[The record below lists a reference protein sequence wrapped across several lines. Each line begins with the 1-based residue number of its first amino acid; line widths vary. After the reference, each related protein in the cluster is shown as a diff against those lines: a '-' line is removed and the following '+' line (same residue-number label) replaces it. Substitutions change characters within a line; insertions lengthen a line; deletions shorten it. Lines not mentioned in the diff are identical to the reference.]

1 MNKIEKL
8 ISNYEHR
15 IALPWDDSLS
25 GSQRVFFAVYDKTD
39 ERRLRA
45 RIEGFELATKNAG
58 RVWHLCDITASF
70 AGWMSNKNYK
80 ESYFESPDDLNLALG
95 EFREH
100 VAEQVA
106 NALREHTDANSLVAL
121 LGVASLF
128 GFARVSELIG
138 AVQKHIR
145 GRLLVFFPG
154 EYGNNSYR
162 LLDARDDWNYLAV
175 PITYHERTQSS

>member
-8 ISNYEHR
+8 INNYEHR

-45 RIEGFELATKNAG
+45 RIEGFELATKKAG
-58 RVWHLCDITASF
+58 KVWHLCDLTNSF
-70 AGWMSNKNYK
+70 ADWMGSKDYK
-80 ESYFESPDDLNLALG
+80 EIYFESPDDLNLALD

-100 VAEQVA
+100 IAVRVAD
-106 NALREHTDANSLVAL
+106 ALREHQDANSLVAL

-128 GFARVSELIG
+128 GFARVSELISD
-138 AVQKHIR
+138 VQKHIR

-154 EYGNNSYR
+154 EYENNSYR
-162 LLDARDDWNYLAV
+162 LLDARDGWNYLAV

>member
-8 ISNYEHR
+8 INNYEHR

-45 RIEGFELATKNAG
+45 RIEGFELATKKAG
-58 RVWHLCDITASF
+58 KVWHLCDITDSF
-70 AGWMSNKNYK
+70 ADWMGSKDYK
-80 ESYFESPDDLNLALG
+80 ESYFESPDDLNLALS
-95 EFREH
+95 EFREYI
-100 VAEQVA
+100 AERVA
-106 NALREHTDANSLVAL
+106 NSLREHHDANSLVAL

-128 GFARVSELIG
+128 GFARVSELVS
-138 AVQKHIR
+138 AVQRHIR

-154 EYGNNSYR
+154 EYENNSYR
-162 LLDARDDWNYLAV
+162 LLDARDGWNYLAV